1 LNRAVLVNMILP
13 VMTIPPETARAPQ
26 PPTLK
31 PVQAAFAQDLLRK
44 SARPAKLLSVYL
56 DKRGRFIL
64 YGSVAR
70 GEVRHDSDLDLPI
83 DFPPDG
89 EAAAFTDVEDA
100 CSTLDIAADLRAFG
114 YCSARFLDNVA
125 GEMKVIQP

>member
-1 LNRAVLVNMILP
+1 MILP
-13 VMTIPPETARAPQ
+13 VMTIPPETAPAPQ
-26 PPTLK
+26 PPILK
-31 PVQAAFAQDLLRK
+31 PVQAAFAQDWLRK
-44 SARPAKLLSVYL
+44 SACPAKLLSVYPET
-56 DKRGRFIL
+56 RRRFIL

-89 EAAAFTDVEDA
+89 EAAAFTYVEDA
-100 CSTLDIAADLRAFG
+100 CSTLDIAADLRAFS
-114 YCSARFLDNVA
+114 YCSARFLHHIA